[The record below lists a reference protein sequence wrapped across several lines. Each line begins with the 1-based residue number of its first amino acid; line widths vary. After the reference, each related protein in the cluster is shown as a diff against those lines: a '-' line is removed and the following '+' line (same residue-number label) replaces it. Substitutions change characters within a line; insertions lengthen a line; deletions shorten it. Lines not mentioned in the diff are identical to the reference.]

1 MLKNMSYSVIKFSE
15 NKKQYDA
22 DQKNDPRGDDKLMI
36 IFKAPTVF
44 QIQEKV
50 ALYLWDHHSKSRLRA
65 KRARFFKTFFMKNI
79 TTKID
84 SHT

>member
-22 DQKNDPRGDDKLMI
+22 DQKNDPRGDDKLII

-50 ALYLWDHHSKSRLRA
+50 TLYLWDHHSKSQLRTC
-65 KRARFFKTFFMKNI
+65 KIFSTFFHEKHHN
-79 TTKID
+79 
-84 SHT
+84 

>member
-22 DQKNDPRGDDKLMI
+22 DQKNDPRGDDKLII

-50 ALYLWDHHSKSRLRA
+50 TLYLWGGIRPSLKIAIAREAREIFSNFFHEKHH
-65 KRARFFKTFFMKNI
+65 N
-79 TTKID
+79 
-84 SHT
+84 